1 MQQYQQQVLLVME
14 KYVLFAGN
22 PDQGIRYVG
31 ELFIEALAEAGW
43 HAVCVTSSVQ
53 AGVAQC
59 LVAIS
64 DQSISERYRSSP
76 DVGVMLSQ
84 AAADR
89 YESAIKPAGLLVMN
103 ASAIRRP
110 ALRRDTDVVFVPT
123 EQEEEDADPILSTL
137 IVFGALMALTGWASQ
152 EEVMEVVRK
161 ACTKDEA
168 CRALQRGIAFID
180 DMATVNAL
188 TAL

>member
-1 MQQYQQQVLLVME
+1 M
-14 KYVLFAGN
+14 LFAGD
-22 PDQGIRYVG
+22 PDQGVRYVG
-31 ELFIEALAEAGW
+31 KLFIEALAEAGW
-43 HAVCVTSSVQ
+43 HAVCVTSGVQ

-59 LVAIS
+59 LVAMN
-64 DQSISERYRSSP
+64 DHPVSERYRASP

-123 EQEEEDADPILSTL
+123 EQEEEGADPILSTL

-152 EEVMEVVRK
+152 EDVMAIVRK
-161 ACTKDEA
+161 ACTEDEA
-168 CRALQRGIAFID
+168 CQALQRGIAFID
-180 DMATVNAL
+180 DMVSVNNVNSGSGSRQRSV
-188 TAL
+188 